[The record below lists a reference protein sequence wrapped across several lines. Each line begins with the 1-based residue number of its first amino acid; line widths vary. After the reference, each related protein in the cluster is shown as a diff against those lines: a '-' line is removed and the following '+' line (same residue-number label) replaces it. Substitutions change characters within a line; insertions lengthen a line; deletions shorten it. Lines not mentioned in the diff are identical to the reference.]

1 MGGSF
6 KKPAV
11 LVVLGVAVI
20 LAAGI
25 LFILAVFSKSAEPVA
40 EEPES
45 RKEPGVSS
53 GEEPALGPDAP
64 EVATKRETEA
74 ADGFDV
80 VFFAPWGSGE
90 GRLGRREAQESDP
103 AGPMAFVVDASG
115 RAAVLDQVN
124 SRVVVFADG
133 KQVSQIALPADT
145 YQDLQLDEA
154 GDLVLMDRLARRSV
168 EVFDS
173 QGRPVSRVALEGGG
187 VPEGGGT
194 TGLFVREDGLW
205 VEVEHTHMVRV
216 ADAQGR
222 PDPERPQ
229 VGGRFSA
236 DGAWLLSAAR
246 EGRNQAVVLV
256 RPADAPG
263 QLPRLFSR
271 ISFPLP
277 ILHLLALE
285 SDTAGR
291 VLLAARLA
299 RFEEK
304 APFAV
309 LEERIEAV
317 LLGPDGSE
325 VDRVR
330 LPAPPGALDQFRT
343 LYLSPDGVLYHLYY
357 DENGVSLRRL
367 VL

>member
-1 MGGSF
+1 MRGFPKRWAGLKF
-6 KKPAV
+6 
-11 LVVLGVAVI
+11 LGAAVI
-20 LAAGI
+20 LVAGI
-25 LFILAVFSKSAEPVA
+25 VVILAVFSRSAEPVA
-40 EEPES
+40 EEPEFRS
-45 RKEPGVSS
+45 DSAVSS
-53 GEEPALGPDAP
+53 GAGRVESPAAA
-64 EVATKRETEA
+64 EVARERETGS

-90 GRLGRREAQESDP
+90 GRLGRREARESDP

-205 VEVEHTHMVRV
+205 VEVEHTRMVRV

-246 EGRNQAVVLV
+246 EGQNQAVVLG
-256 RPADAPG
+256 RPADAPA

-271 ISFPLP
+271 VSFPLP

-299 RFEEK
+299 RFEER
-304 APFAV
+304 APFGV

-330 LPAPPGALDQFRT
+330 LPAPRGALDQFRT
-343 LYLSPDGVLYHLYY
+343 LHLSPDGVLYHLYY